1 MSAVA
6 HSAADIYSEAQRI
19 RIQEYERH
27 KAQRQALK
35 QARKQAR
42 QQAAQSHPQ
51 ASHDHKQLVKHKP
64 APDEA
69 QQGSEGA
76 EGFVAGAAV
85 SVLLNSKSA

>member
-19 RIQEYERH
+19 RIQEYERL
-27 KAQRQALK
+27 KAERRAQK

-42 QQAAQSHPQ
+42 QQAPHSHPQ

-64 APDEA
+64 AADEA

-85 SVLLNSKSA
+85 S